1 MREMGIV
8 EVRVAGTQNTP
19 VVVLKEVGGIRH
31 VAIWMSASGASSIVT
46 ALEDPDPDHPSS
58 HDLLV
63 DLVELFDKRV
73 EAAHI
78 VGHQDGQFYAELLV
92 SGNALAAR
100 PSDALAVALRAGCP
114 ILCAEGVLAAVG
126 IDFAQTGEVGQGQT
140 PEAEVEKFREFLDS
154 VTPDD
159 FQP

>member
-8 EVRVAGTQNTP
+8 EVRVTAAEDTP
-19 VVVLKEVGGIRH
+19 VVVLKEAGGPRH
-31 VAIWMSASGASSIVT
+31 LAIWMSAAGASGIVT

-63 DLVELFDKRV
+63 DLVELFDKRI

-78 VGHQDGQFYAELLV
+78 VGHQDGRFYAELLV
-92 SGNALAAR
+92 SGHALPAR
-100 PSDALAVALRAGCP
+100 PSDALAIALRAGCP

-126 IDFAQTGEVGQGQT
+126 IDYAQSGEAAEEKT
-140 PEAEVEKFREFLDS
+140 PEEEVEKFREFLDS
-154 VTPDD
+154 VNPDD
-159 FQP
+159 F